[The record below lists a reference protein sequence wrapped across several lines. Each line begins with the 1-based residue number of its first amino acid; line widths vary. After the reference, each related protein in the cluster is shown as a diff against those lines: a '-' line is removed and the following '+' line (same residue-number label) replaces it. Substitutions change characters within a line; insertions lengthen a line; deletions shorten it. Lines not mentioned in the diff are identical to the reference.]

1 MSGSPTR
8 KPVKVG
14 RPRADSL
21 VVVDKA
27 SVETDIGAAPPRPLA
42 ARERLGALL
51 VHKGLITREQ
61 LEATLTEAPPGSRIG
76 ELLVSR
82 QLVDEQDIAKALA
95 DQYGQRFLEL
105 SSSPPDPEIARL
117 LPEQLAR
124 RYNAIPVRQLDN
136 GLLLVAFV
144 DPTDLRV
151 LDELS
156 MALSQ
161 RIQPG
166 VSEPAEIVAA
176 IDAAW
181 RNTAE
186 SSESADQP
194 VAGIA
199 AIDAAVDND
208 SPAMDLVNKLL
219 RRVIASG
226 ASDLHFVPT
235 EAGLV
240 VRARVDGVMRD
251 FNHVSAELQT
261 AVIARLKVMASLD
274 IAERR
279 LPQDGRVSI
288 TLADT
293 RMDLRLAILPTTQGE
308 SAILRIL
315 RLDNEG
321 IGISLEDLGMS
332 SGTREAFERALAHS
346 SGSIIVCGPTGSGK
360 TTTLYTA
367 LKMLND
373 GQRAIVTIEDPV
385 ETIFYGINQVEVNAR
400 AGLSFA
406 RGLRTILRADPDVI
420 LIGEIRDHETA
431 EIAMQSALT
440 GHLVLSTL
448 HAEDVLGTVARV
460 KDMGV
465 SHLVLSSA
473 IRCILA
479 QRLLRRL
486 CERCK
491 EPCPEEARLLPQTV
505 DGRSATPFKAKGCSA
520 CMRTGYSGRVGIFE
534 ILELTPPLRALIE
547 QPTANLL
554 AEAVSRG
561 MSTLYDDALRLCAA
575 GTTSSDEVRRALG
588 RGLEQLAV
596 RSPNR

>member
-1 MSGSPTR
+1 M
-8 KPVKVG
+8 
-14 RPRADSL
+14 
-21 VVVDKA
+21 VDKA

-51 VHKGLITREQ
+51 VHKGLITLEQ
-61 LEATLTEAPPGSRIG
+61 LEATLSEAPPGSRIG

-82 QLVDEQDIAKALA
+82 QLVDEEDIAKALA

-105 SSSPPDPEIARL
+105 SSSPPDPEVARL

-144 DPTDLRV
+144 DPTDLQV

-194 VAGIA
+194 MAGIA

-208 SPAMDLVNKLL
+208 SPAMDLVNNLL

-235 EAGLV
+235 EGGLV

-251 FNHVSAELQT
+251 FNHVAAELQA

-332 SGTREAFERALAHS
+332 SGTREAFNRALAHS

-385 ETIFYGINQVEVNAR
+385 ETIFYGVNQVEVNAR

-406 RGLRTILRADPDVI
+406 RGLRTILRSDPDVI

-460 KDMGV
+460 KDMGL

-491 EPCPEEARLLPQTV
+491 EPSPEEANLLPQTV

-554 AEAVSRG
+554 AEAVSNG
-561 MSTLYDDALRLCAA
+561 MSTLHDDALRLCAA

-588 RGLEQLAV
+588 RGLEPLAGV
-596 RSPNR
+596 EQGLD